1 MSLSASVLFFPNFPF
16 ILSRLILRA
25 RRSLG
30 STVLA
35 TREPCREVAVVGFR
49 AQDAHTHPFDAVD
62 MGRGNRCRHIP
73 NLPPVPFPL
82 SFSSLSRDP
91 LPAPSVRAISP
102 LFTSPLFVRSFSNLL
117 PPSLPNPSSF
127 PPFFSPFFC
136 THGFTSVCAFHLCR
150 SASWCHPTDP
160 LFSHC
165 LVSPCCDGRGGG
177 GVGGI
182 GLGRCVMELPIV
194 RVSNGLLVFS
204 CQMWSL
210 GSGVMQ
216 RLEPATMYRLLP
228 RTRWHQRRSTAV
240 PRYLL
245 TVLRFPHSPPLSP
258 FLFFFCHSDDVRTFP
273 VDPGN

>member
-1 MSLSASVLFFPNFPF
+1 MRWIWDEETAAVIFPICHLFRSLFRFLPCPGPLARPVRPCHIASVYKPF
-16 ILSRLILRA
+16 
-25 RRSLG
+25 
-30 STVLA
+30 V
-35 TREPCREVAVVGFR
+35 C
-49 AQDAHTHPFDAVD
+49 
-62 MGRGNRCRHIP
+62 
-73 NLPPVPFPL
+73 
-82 SFSSLSRDP
+82 SFVFKL
-91 LPAPSVRAISP
+91 
-102 LFTSPLFVRSFSNLL
+102 TSPI
-117 PPSLPNPSSF
+117 PSQSIFL

-210 GSGVMQ
+210 GSGVTQ

-258 FLFFFCHSDDVRTFP
+258 FLFFFCHSDDVRTFL

>member
-1 MSLSASVLFFPNFPF
+1 
-16 ILSRLILRA
+16 
-25 RRSLG
+25 
-30 STVLA
+30 
-35 TREPCREVAVVGFR
+35 
-49 AQDAHTHPFDAVD
+49 
-62 MGRGNRCRHIP
+62 
-73 NLPPVPFPL
+73 
-82 SFSSLSRDP
+82 
-91 LPAPSVRAISP
+91 
-102 LFTSPLFVRSFSNLL
+102 
-117 PPSLPNPSSF
+117 
-127 PPFFSPFFC
+127 
-136 THGFTSVCAFHLCR
+136 VCAFHLCR

-194 RVSNGLLVFS
+194 RISNGLLVFS

-210 GSGVMQ
+210 GSGVTQ
-216 RLEPATMYRLLP
+216 RLEPATLYRLLP

-258 FLFFFCHSDDVRTFP
+258 FLFFFFATPMTCGPF
-273 VDPGN
+273 